1 MNAILII
8 LLFHLFTYFVIN
20 TFTHVEFSDDHHD
33 DHQAKEEGIN

>member
-33 DHQAKEEGIN
+33 HQAEEEEGIN